1 MNVDLRCT
9 LCGSEKKPFPP
20 VARCDKCGGILDYVY
35 DYLEIKL
42 PYSDRR
48 GMWRYR
54 PILPP
59 ISEENIVSMG
69 EGGTPLREAKE
80 LAEAMGGGKVLLKDE
95 TANPTN
101 SYRDRAA
108 SLIVSNA
115 LDVGAKKLICASY
128 GNFGASAAAYC
139 AKAKIK
145 CTIITPRNVN
155 VSKLAQM
162 YIYGG
167 HIVRSGDVIDD
178 AIAEAER
185 AADGYYQATPEL
197 NPLSVEA
204 QKTISH
210 EVLEAC
216 RNVDVIIVPTGT
228 GNTAYSIWKGVKECL
243 TLGVVD
249 HIPRMVLVQPDGC
262 ATLINEGGKVRV
274 RRVEKPATAASPL
287 VSLMPAYGLL
297 AARAVEESGGFIVT
311 VTDREIIEAE
321 KLLAKAEGIFSEPA
335 SAASVACLRK
345 MKDEGFIDHS
355 EVAVCLITASGL
367 KDPYIIDALADGGRR
382 GVKSRGGFKTKF
394 EILRFLEIGESYGY
408 EIWKSIGK
416 RLSIQAVY
424 QHLGE
429 LQERGLIEE
438 YYRGRRKYFKLTQR
452 GRRVLR
458 ALEEV
463 SLIF

>member
-1 MNVDLRCT
+1 LSVVLWCT
-9 LCGSEKKPFPP
+9 SCGREKNPFPP
-20 VARCDKCGGILDYVY
+20 VARCDRCGGILDYVY
-35 DYLEIKL
+35 EYWMIKS
-42 PYSDRR
+42 PYSNRR
-48 GMWRYR
+48 GMWKYR
-54 PILPP
+54 PIFPP
-59 ISEENIVSMG
+59 ISDENIISMG

-80 LAEAMGGGKVLLKDE
+80 LAETMGGGRVLLKDE

-115 LDVGAKKLICASY
+115 LDSGAKKLICASY

-139 AKAKIK
+139 ARAKIE
-145 CTIITPRNVN
+145 CMIIIPRNVN
-155 VSKLAQM
+155 ASKLAQM

-167 HIVRSGDVIDD
+167 LIVRNGNVIDD

-185 AADGYYQATPEL
+185 IADGYYQATPEL

-210 EVLEAC
+210 EVLEDC
-216 RNVDVIIVPTGT
+216 RNVDLVIVPTGT
-228 GNTAYSIWKGVKECL
+228 GNTAYSIWKGIKECL
-243 TLGVVD
+243 ALGVTD
-249 HIPRMVLVQPDGC
+249 HPPRMVLVQPDGC
-262 ATLINEGGKVRV
+262 ATLISEGGKVRV
-274 RRVEKPATAASPL
+274 RRVEKTATAASPL
-287 VSLMPAYGLL
+287 VSLMPAYGRL
-297 AARAVEESGGFIVT
+297 AAQAVEESGGVVVT

-321 KLLAKAEGIFSEPA
+321 KLLAKAEGVFSEPA

-345 MKDEGFIDHS
+345 MREEGLVDPS

-367 KDPYIIDALADGGRR
+367 KDPYVIDALADGGRR

-408 EIWKSIGK
+408 EIWKFIGK
-416 RLSIQAVY
+416 QLSIQAVY

-438 YYRGRRKYFKLTQR
+438 YYRGRRKYFRLTQR

-458 ALEEV
+458 ALEEI
-463 SLIF
+463 SLIL

>member
-1 MNVDLRCT
+1 MDVVLKCT
-9 LCGSEKKPFPP
+9 SCGQEKKPFPP
-20 VARCDKCGGILDYVY
+20 VAKCDKCGGILDYVY
-35 DYLEIKL
+35 DYWEGGSL
-42 PYSDRR
+42 YSDRR

-59 ISEENIVSMG
+59 INERNIVSMG
-69 EGGTPLREAKE
+69 EGGTPLRRAEG
-80 LAEAMGGGKVLLKDE
+80 LAEVMGGGKVFLKDE

-115 LDVGAKKLICASY
+115 LDFGAKKLICASY

-139 AKAKIK
+139 ARAKIK
-145 CTIITPRNVN
+145 CTIITPRDVN
-155 VSKLAQM
+155 VGKLAQM

-167 HIVRSGDVIDD
+167 HIVRNGDTIDE

-185 AADGYYQATPEL
+185 TADGYYQATPEL

-210 EVLEAC
+210 EILEAC
-216 RNVDVIIVPTGT
+216 KEVDLVIVPTGT

-243 TLGVVD
+243 TLGVVSQA
-249 HIPRMVLVQPDGC
+249 PRMVLVQPDGC
-262 ATLINEGGKVRV
+262 ATLFSEGGRV
-274 RRVEKPATAASPL
+274 KIRRVENPTTAASPL
-287 VSLMPAYGLL
+287 VALMPAYGWL
-297 AARAVEESGGFIVT
+297 AARAVEESGGFVVN

-321 KLLAKAEGIFSEPA
+321 KVLAKTEGVFSEPA
-335 SAASVACLRK
+335 SAASVACLKKIRE
-345 MKDEGFIDHS
+345 EGLVDKS

-367 KDPYIIDALADGGRR
+367 KDPYVIEALAGGERR

-394 EILRFLEIGESYGY
+394 EILRFLEAGDSYGY

-424 QHLGE
+424 QHLDE
-429 LQERGLIEE
+429 LQQRGIVEE
-438 YYRGRRKYFKLTQR
+438 YYKGRRRYFRLTEK
-452 GRRVLR
+452 GKRVLE
-458 ALEEV
+458 ALEEI
-463 SLIF
+463 SLIL